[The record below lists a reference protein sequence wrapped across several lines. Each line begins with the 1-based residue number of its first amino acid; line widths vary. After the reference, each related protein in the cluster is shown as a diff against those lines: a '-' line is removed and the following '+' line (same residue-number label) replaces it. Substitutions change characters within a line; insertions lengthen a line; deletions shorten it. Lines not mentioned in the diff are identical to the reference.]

1 MPNITIPN
9 STLTTNTDLWSAYWR
24 LTRGLKA
31 AGWRY
36 KASSDGYSITTIA
49 AGSNATILSQATT
62 IAVASNGA
70 SLPQATINVA
80 STTGFSATGTIFVV
94 TGAGTQTV
102 TYTGITGTTFTGC
115 TGGTGTMST
124 GGAVTAATIN
134 VASTTGF
141 ATTGTISVVTSAG
154 TQTVTYTSTN
164 GTQFLSCT
172 GGTGTMSTGGSVF
185 FGSKETTGNPSND
198 KWGGGVQVG
207 SQTAT
212 ASFTISTPTT
222 IAKGGRVTLTGLTGF
237 TLTSPGHLLT
247 ITGATN
253 STNNGTWLITAFIS
267 ATSIVI
273 ENPAAI
279 AETTPGTATWTEKS
293 SVTDVMPTSITGA
306 AQIGAWW
313 CAEGPSTMRIPIGN
327 VVPTIS
333 FVRGENVTQA
343 TTGATGE
350 ILGVLTD
357 TETSLG
363 YIVVAPRASGTGAA
377 VRGWS
382 SSNVITG
389 AYSGAT
395 VTPTGTPLEFVR
407 EIVIWKN
414 TIALGHAYFQVID
427 SVNESTTTSVQG
439 RFSTMAA
446 LTTCTANI
454 CPGGQS
460 GGNPL
465 TNGFPTTGTY
475 TIVGTGGP
483 GAVTTGSG
491 SWIGTTTTSYGV
503 AQVMCA
509 NCIEDTNIS
518 PDGSY
523 ILAIGTPL
531 NSPAS
536 FVGSFYQR
544 LDDSEDGDID
554 PYCHGQQNNVNYG
567 SNRTVCTTSYASADI
582 FASTIFAAVNFTPYR
597 GWRRRGFATADA
609 FQEFQGVILGTYNSS
624 SAMNL
629 NTGTVDR
636 VATAPVTTSVRE
648 PLWVISSQLNQKIRK
663 GTCRWLYFVSAG
675 AGTDTYDSKRWIQL
689 SSSQACMVAG
699 PWDGTTTPFNS

>member
-9 STLTTNTDLWSAYWR
+9 STLTTNTDIWSAQWR

-49 AGSNATILSQATT
+49 AASNATVLSQATT
-62 IAVASNGA
+62 IALASNGVA
-70 SLPQATINVA
+70 LPTGTINVA
-80 STTGFSATGTIFVV
+80 ATTGFSTSGTIFVV

-102 TYTGITGTTFTGC
+102 TYTGTTLNTFTGC

-124 GGAVTAATIN
+124 GNAVTAATVI

-141 ATTGTISVVTSAG
+141 ATSGTISVVTSTG
-154 TQTVTYTSTN
+154 TQTVSYLSTN
-164 GTQFLSCT
+164 ASQFLSCT
-172 GGTGTMSTGGSVF
+172 GGTGTMTTGGSVF
-185 FGSKETTGNPSND
+185 FGLKETTGNPSND
-198 KWGGGVQVG
+198 KWGAGVQVG
-207 SQTAT
+207 AQTAT
-212 ASFTISTPTT
+212 AAFTIGTPTT
-222 IAKGGRVTLTGLTGF
+222 TAKSGRVTLTGLTDF
-237 TLTSPGHLLT
+237 ATTSPGHLLT

-253 STNNGTWLITAFIS
+253 AANNGTWLITKFIS
-267 ATSIVI
+267 ATSIEI
-273 ENPAAI
+273 ENPTAV

-306 AQIGAWW
+306 FQVGAWW

-333 FVRGENVTQA
+333 FIRGENVTQT

-350 ILGVLTD
+350 LLGVLTD
-357 TETSLG
+357 PDTSLG
-363 YIVVAPRASGTGAA
+363 YIVVAPRVSGTGAA

-382 SSNVITG
+382 SSNIITG
-389 AYSGAT
+389 TYSGAT

-414 TIALGHAYFQVID
+414 TIALGHAYFQIID
-427 SVNESTTTSVQG
+427 SVNEATTTSVQG

-446 LTTCTANI
+446 LATCTANI

-483 GAVTTGSG
+483 GAVTTTSG
-491 SWIGTTTTSYGV
+491 NWIGTTTTSYGV

-509 NCIEDTNIS
+509 NNIEDANIS
-518 PDGSY
+518 QDGSY
-523 ILAIGTPL
+523 ILALGTPI
-531 NSPAS
+531 NAPTS
-536 FVGSFYQR
+536 FVGSAYQR
-544 LDDSEDGDID
+544 CDDSEDGDID
-554 PYCHGQQNNVNYG
+554 PYVHMAQNNVNYV
-567 SNRTVCTTSYASADI
+567 SNRTAATASYASADTWNAGLTAI
-582 FASTIFAAVNFTPYR
+582 INFTPYR
-597 GWRRRGFATADA
+597 GWRRRGFSTNDT
-609 FQEFQGVILGTYNSS
+609 FQEFQGAMLGQYSTTSLL
-624 SAMNL
+624 NL
-629 NTGTVDR
+629 NSGTVDR
-636 VATAPVTTSVRE
+636 VATAPVNTAVRE
-648 PLWVISSQLNQKIRK
+648 PLWIVSTQLNQKIRK
-663 GTCRWLYFVSAG
+663 GTCRWLYFVNSG
-675 AGTDTYDSKRWIQL
+675 GGTDTYDTKRWIQL
-689 SSSQACMVAG
+689 SSLGLALVAG
-699 PWDGTTTPFNS
+699 PWDGITTPTNS

>member
-1 MPNITIPN
+1 MSNITIPN

-24 LTRGLKA
+24 LTRGMKA

-49 AGSNATILSQATT
+49 AGSNATVLSQATT
-62 IAVASNGA
+62 IAAGSNAA

-80 STTGFSATGTIFVV
+80 STTGFSTTGTIFVV

-102 TYTGITGTTFTGC
+102 TYTGTTGTTFTGC

-141 ATTGTISVVTSAG
+141 ATTGTISVVTSTG
-154 TQTVTYTSTN
+154 TQTVTYLSTN

-172 GGTGTMSTGGSVF
+172 GGTGTMTTGGSVF
-185 FGSKETTGNPSND
+185 FGSKDTSANPAND

-207 SQTAT
+207 AQTAT
-212 ASFTISTPTT
+212 ASFTIGTPTT
-222 IAKGGRVTLTGLTGF
+222 TAKGGRVTLTGLTGF
-237 TLTSPGHLLT
+237 TASSPGNRLT
-247 ITGATN
+247 ITGAN
-253 STNNGTWLITAFIS
+253 NAGNNGTWLITAFIS
-267 ATSIVI
+267 ATSVVI
-273 ENPAAI
+273 ENPTAI

-293 SVTDVMPTSITGA
+293 SVIDVMPTSITGA
-306 AQIGAWW
+306 AQVGAWW

-333 FVRGENVTQA
+333 FVRGENVTQT

-350 ILGVLTD
+350 LLGVLTD
-357 TETSLG
+357 PDTSLG
-363 YIVVAPRASGTGAA
+363 YIVVAPRVSGTGAA
-377 VRGWS
+377 VRGWNS
-382 SSNVITG
+382 SSVITG
-389 AYSGAT
+389 TYSGAT

-414 TIALGHAYFQVID
+414 TISTGHVYFQIID
-427 SVNESTTTSVQG
+427 SVNESTATSVQG

-446 LTTCTANI
+446 LSTCTAAI

-475 TIVGTGGP
+475 TVVGTGGP

-491 SWIGTTTTSYGV
+491 NWIGTTTTSYGV

-509 NCIEDTNIS
+509 NCIEDTNTS

-536 FVGSFYQR
+536 FVGPAYQR
-544 LDDSEDGDID
+544 CDDAEDGDID
-554 PYCHGQQNNVNYG
+554 PYVHLAQNNVNYG
-567 SNRTVCTTSYASADI
+567 SNRTVATTSYASADI
-582 FASTIFAAVNFTPYR
+582 FYSAGISQVNYTTFR
-597 GWRRRGFATADA
+597 GWRRRGFSTGDA
-609 FQEFQGVILGTYNSS
+609 FQEFQGALLGTYNSS

-629 NTGTVDR
+629 NTGTPDR
-636 VATAPVTTSVRE
+636 VATAPVTTTVRE
-648 PLWVISSQLNQKIRK
+648 PWWVISSQLNQKMRK
-663 GTCRWLYFVSAG
+663 GTCRWLYFVNGGS
-675 AGTDTYDSKRWIQL
+675 GTDTYDSKRWVQL
-689 SSSQACMVAG
+689 SSNSASLVAG
-699 PWDGTTTPFNS
+699 PWDGTTNPFNS